1 MNISPTSTRMMNHL
15 SLFLLCLSI
24 LLQTTT
30 SRPTFQAIYLDIVT
44 SSKIQPHQKA
54 ILLSYNIPRPINH
67 KNYKTD
73 NQPILSC
80 PNKMRNSSNF
90 SGMEEHYQNILDP
103 LVRKT
108 MKMKLPWPVL
118 IAAYQSAQSDRKK
131 ELTCG
136 MFVISYDYHYK
147 DTATIDWTVC
157 SLISNNQKINLVG
170 VTERTVRIM
179 WTGDHIGDPFDKDIV
194 SPMYLP
200 LETSMDVDMS
210 ILRWWWAIIIK

>member
-44 SSKIQPHQKA
+44 SSTNQKA
-54 ILLSYNIPRPINH
+54 ILLSYNIPRPIKK

-108 MKMKLPWPVL
+108 MKMKLPRPVL

-136 MFVISYDYHYK
+136 HMQIQRNITFIY
-147 DTATIDWTVC
+147 
-157 SLISNNQKINLVG
+157 NQ
-170 VTERTVRIM
+170 
-179 WTGDHIGDPFDKDIV
+179 
-194 SPMYLP
+194 
-200 LETSMDVDMS
+200 
-210 ILRWWWAIIIK
+210 